1 MNHYGLLAMEHHRTH
16 RPTEFASIDDPVDF
30 FRVVGE
36 EIQATVTSR
45 RDELLGPIRH
55 GETHEAYRLR
65 SYQALRAAEE
75 LTLQEHHLLQATDDE
90 MDGESDPA
98 MTRYLDELH
107 RINQE
112 FRNPT

>member
-1 MNHYGLLAMEHHRTH
+1 MNHFGRLAMEHLRMH
-16 RPTEFASIDDPVDF
+16 RPTEFASIDDPVEF
-30 FRVVGE
+30 FGTVGE

-45 RDELLGPIRH
+45 RDEILGPIRE

-65 SYQALRAAEE
+65 GYQALRTAEE
-75 LTLQEHHLLQATDDE
+75 LTLREHHLLQATDDE
-90 MDGESDPA
+90 TDAEWDPA